1 MLITNN
7 VIRSATRDKSTRL
20 ACVVICRENETF
32 LENLAKLDC
41 DFYIIRQPGLSDWK
55 SAIANK
61 PDNVYLIEDLTDMLG
76 VPVDFAIC
84 NDRLQEFDL
93 GYQVSLL
100 AHIPLV
106 LIDHVSSDIKQKL
119 PLFASVGDNQ
129 SFYTRPSDINISLSE
144 NIKKSWPSNT
154 ISICIPPLI
163 NESCFDYEVD
173 SKEGVLIDNNIPQDA
188 VNVIANVFNRA
199 DCTFRYVDNTN
210 CSDPKNYKVYVNTW
224 NNIGT
229 KTLQAM
235 AAGCITISPRNKE
248 TESLI
253 EHEKNGLLFEGPKHL
268 YDLVDKS
275 LNGDYSHIIKNSVE
289 TAREMSCNE
298 EVFLQKWKQVLDYI
312 SNLFYIRKQ

>member
-61 PDNVYLIEDLTDMLG
+61 PDNVYLIDDLTDMLG

-129 SFYTRPSDINISLSE
+129 SFIQDH
-144 NIKKSWPSNT
+144 
-154 ISICIPPLI
+154 LI
-163 NESCFDYEVD
+163 
-173 SKEGVLIDNNIPQDA
+173 
-188 VNVIANVFNRA
+188 
-199 DCTFRYVDNTN
+199 
-210 CSDPKNYKVYVNTW
+210 
-224 NNIGT
+224 
-229 KTLQAM
+229 
-235 AAGCITISPRNKE
+235 
-248 TESLI
+248 
-253 EHEKNGLLFEGPKHL
+253 
-268 YDLVDKS
+268 
-275 LNGDYSHIIKNSVE
+275 
-289 TAREMSCNE
+289 
-298 EVFLQKWKQVLDYI
+298 
-312 SNLFYIRKQ
+312 